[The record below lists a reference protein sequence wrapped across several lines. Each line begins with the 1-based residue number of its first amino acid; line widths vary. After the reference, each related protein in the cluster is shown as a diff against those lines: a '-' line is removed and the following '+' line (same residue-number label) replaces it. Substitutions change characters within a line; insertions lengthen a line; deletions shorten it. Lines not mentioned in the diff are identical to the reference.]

1 MYDIQ
6 ILIDTWVVFMDIV
19 YPYICLVDMKCMCTR
34 TQTPAARCQDHIS
47 EREQLQ
53 VETMKPTL
61 QINVYK
67 QPQAAKKL
75 GKAGQ
80 ETKGIPIP
88 DPSTNGKE
96 DT

>member
-1 MYDIQ
+1 
-6 ILIDTWVVFMDIV
+6 VC
-19 YPYICLVDMKCMCTR
+19 P
-34 TQTPAARCQDHIS
+34 DHIS
-47 EREQLQ
+47 EREQPQ

-88 DPSTNGKE
+88 DPSTNVKE
-96 DT
+96 GTGQQNSGCQQHGYRR